1 MAGHA
6 GRAGVTTNGARL
18 IAIDGVNAHALK
30 DAARS
35 LAAANRRHHA
45 GISSWG
51 ASGIFDELSVADSE
65 DAGAPSAR
73 TLLLLYAADLAF
85 RVRWEIGPA
94 LEEGRYVIAA
104 PYVATAMALGQ
115 ATGLD
120 TEWLAD
126 LFQFAPPASEH
137 HGFDP
142 APART
147 LAERDGF
154 VEFAARHLELRLG
167 GLTRLELMNRTR
179 RHLRAMTTPPPSTV
193 SG

>member
-6 GRAGVTTNGARL
+6 GRARVTTNGFRL
-18 IAIDGVNAHALK
+18 ISIDGVNALALK
-30 DAARS
+30 DAARNV
-35 LAAANRRHHA
+35 AAANRRHRA

-51 ASGIFDELSVADSE
+51 ASGIFDELSVADS

-94 LEEGRYVIAA
+94 LEEGRLVIAA
-104 PYVATAMALGQ
+104 PYVATPMALGQ

-120 TEWLAD
+120 RDWLAD
-126 LFQFAPPASEH
+126 LFRFAPPVTEH
-137 HGFDP
+137 HAIDP

-147 LAERDGF
+147 VSERHGF
-154 VEFAARHLELRLG
+154 VEFAWQHLEMRLG
-167 GLTRLELMNRTR
+167 GLTRLELMDRTR
-179 RHLRAMTTPPPSTV
+179 RHLRVLARRS
-193 SG
+193 